1 MMQPIANERRDDIVY
16 KQLLD
21 NIKTGVWKSG
31 DKLPAENELSRELKV
46 SRVTIRAALQRLRS
60 IGLVES
66 KHGKGTFVCP
76 NEDLFDYSGFSDTL
90 NLTAKE
96 YKEIIQLREAIEK
109 RAVQNIVENGLTGDT
124 EAFFSAYQGME
135 EAAANFDYKELT
147 KYDMMFHM
155 AVILASDNS
164 HFVQIMRI
172 FQEEYYRVLLETNK
186 LLMRDYPNMEK
197 VKRHFDECLMNH
209 KSLLDAL
216 FGNKGDAME
225 EQEKFLLRNK
235 ERIEYFFQK
244 HQMEQDLMKD
254 R

>member
-1 MMQPIANERRDDIVY
+1 MQPIANLRRDDIVY

-21 NIKTGVWKSG
+21 NVKAGVWKSG
-31 DKLPAENELSRELKV
+31 EKLPTENELSKELNV
-46 SRVTIRAALQRLRS
+46 SRATIRAALQRLRS

-96 YKEIIQLREAIEK
+96 YKEIIQLREAIEQ
-109 RAVQNIVENGLTGDT
+109 RAVQNIVESGSVGNG
-124 EAFFSAYQGME
+124 EAIFKAYQGME
-135 EAAANFDYKELT
+135 TAAAKFDYKELT

-155 AVILASDNS
+155 AIILASDNS

-186 LLMRDYPNMEK
+186 LLMRDYPDMEK
-197 VKRHFDECLMNH
+197 VKVHFDECLLNH
-209 KSLLDAL
+209 KNLWAAL
-216 FGNKGDAME
+216 FEGKGNAMD
-225 EQEKFLLRNK
+225 EQNKFLQRNR
-235 ERIEYFFQK
+235 ERVEYFFQK
-244 HQMEQDLMKD
+244 HQMDAVAED